1 MLSALIIVFREVLEA
16 GLIVGIVWAIA
27 RNLAGA
33 RAWIVFGILGGLLG
47 AGLVALFTSTISNAF
62 QGFGQELFN
71 AGVLAAAVAMLAWH
85 TIWMARHG
93 REMAAEVRQA
103 GQDVAAG
110 KRSFWA
116 LSVIV
121 GMAVL
126 REGAEVVLFLYGV
139 AVSGGE
145 TALSLLAGGVL
156 GLAAGALVSFL
167 TFKGLLRIPMRH
179 FFRVTNWLITL
190 LAAGMAAQSV
200 SYLEKAGVI
209 TRLGETVWDTSWL
222 LSENSMPGRVL
233 HVLVGYAD
241 APTAAQLVA
250 YVAVVAG
257 IWFAAKLAN
266 PPHGAEAAALKRR
279 PAA

>member
-33 RAWIVFGILGGLLG
+33 RGWILMGVAGGLLG
-47 AGLVALFTSTISNAF
+47 AAMVAAFTSTISNAF

-93 REMAAEVRQA
+93 REMAAEVRRA
-103 GQDVAAG
+103 GQDVVAG

-116 LSVIV
+116 LAVIV

-126 REGAEVVLFLYGV
+126 REGSEVVLFLYGV

-145 TALSLLAGGVL
+145 TALSLLTGGAL
-156 GLAAGALVSFL
+156 GLAAGGLVSLL

-179 FFRVTNWLITL
+179 FFGVTNWLITL

-209 TRLGETVWDTSWL
+209 TRLGETMWDTSWL
-222 LSENSMPGRVL
+222 LSENSMLGRVL

-241 APTAAQLVA
+241 APTAAQVLA

-257 IWFAAKLAN
+257 IWMASRFVN
-266 PPHGAEAAALKRR
+266 PQQTASAPPLKRT
-279 PAA
+279 AA

>member
-1 MLSALIIVFREVLEA
+1 MLVRRCLAPCLALLALATSLSAETPK
-16 GLIVGIVWAIA
+16 
-27 RNLAGA
+27 LAES
-33 RAWIVFGILGGLLG
+33 LGKVSAAEGLL
-47 AGLVALFTSTISNAF
+47 
-62 QGFGQELFN
+62 
-71 AGVLAAAVAMLAWH
+71 
-85 TIWMARHG
+85 
-93 REMAAEVRQA
+93 
-103 GQDVAAG
+103 
-110 KRSFWA
+110 WA
-116 LSVIV
+116 
-121 GMAVL
+121 
-126 REGAEVVLFLYGV
+126 
-139 AVSGGE
+139 
-145 TALSLLAGGVL
+145 